1 MIIQRINQIE
11 TSNNSQL
18 GNSLAYYLAGAII
31 TGVLFTVLM
40 IFLLVKKCGDIET
53 VSDSEST
60 VTSPDITVS
69 SPSLSSTDLPSYR
82 QVSRPTNKPPSYA
95 QATAG
100 ETPPEYHN
108 FALPMYTPR

>member
-1 MIIQRINQIE
+1 MIIQRINHIE
-11 TSNNSQL
+11 ISNDSQL

-40 IFLLVKKCGDIET
+40 IFMLIKKCGDIET
-53 VSDSEST
+53 TSESEST
-60 VTSPDITVS
+60 VTSPDIS

-82 QVSRPTNKPPSYA
+82 HVSRPSNKPPSYA
-95 QATAG
+95 QAVAG

-108 FALPMYTPR
+108 FALPMYTPQ